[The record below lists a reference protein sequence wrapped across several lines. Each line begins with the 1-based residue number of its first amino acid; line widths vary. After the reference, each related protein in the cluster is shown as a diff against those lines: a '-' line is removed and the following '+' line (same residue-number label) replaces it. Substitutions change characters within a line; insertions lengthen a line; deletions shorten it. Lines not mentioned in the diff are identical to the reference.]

1 MDNKLISKVV
11 FDFDVNTRDLLRDI
25 IRGSLMSSNCSG
37 IPIDPKYYDA
47 IRKLKTLSEFN
58 GVMTIE
64 LPSKIVV
71 DENYLK
77 LNGVSEVI

>member
-11 FDFDVNTRDLLRDI
+11 FDFDVDTCDLLRNI

-37 IPIDPKYYDA
+37 IPIDPKYYKSID
-47 IRKLKTLSEFN
+47 KLKALSNFS
-58 GVMTIE
+58 GIMTIE

>member
-1 MDNKLISKVV
+1 
-11 FDFDVNTRDLLRDI
+11 
-25 IRGSLMSSNCSG
+25 MSSNCSG

-47 IRKLKTLSEFN
+47 ICKLKTLSEFN

-71 DENYLK
+71 DVDYLK
-77 LNGVSEVI
+77 LNGVSDVI